1 MTEQES
7 TEATADFRDTKSRPR
22 ILVVDDTALGRQVME
37 DLLVPLGYEVMSAEN
52 GADCLEMARR
62 HLPDLILLDVVMPVM
77 DGFTAC
83 EEIKSDPRTRQIPVI
98 LVTSLEGRDSKLNG
112 LSVGA
117 NDFLSKPIDKAE
129 VTIRVKNLLRIKEFE
144 DFLQQH
150 NEKLDEQVRERTRQL
165 SEAFEDLKLSKE
177 ALNRS
182 YLDTIL
188 TLTSVAEYKDGFTS
202 GHIKKVGHYCKL
214 LAREIGW
221 SDEEQQAIYYA
232 SPMHDIGKVAIPSDI
247 LLKPGRLTREEFALM
262 KTHASTGA
270 AILQGSNSHV
280 IQLAERIALA
290 HHERWDGTGYP
301 RGLRE
306 DEIPLEGNIMN
317 IADQYDALRSERPYK
332 SPLSHDETFK
342 ILSEGDGRTKPSDFS
357 PLVLETFRDSNGKFN
372 DIFESFHVKETEDE

>member
-7 TEATADFRDTKSRPR
+7 TAATADFRGSGSRPR
-22 ILVVDDTALGRQVME
+22 ILVVDDTALGRRVLE
-37 DLLVPLGYEVMSAEN
+37 DLLVPLGYDVMSAEN

-83 EEIKSDPRTRQIPVI
+83 EEIKADPRTQQIPVVLI
-98 LVTSLEGRDSKLNG
+98 TSLEGRDSKLNG

-129 VTIRVKNLLRIKEFE
+129 VAIRVKNLLRIKEFE
-144 DFLQQH
+144 DFLRQH
-150 NEKLDEQVRERTRQL
+150 NEKLDEEVRERTRQL
-165 SEAFEDLKLSKE
+165 SEAYEDLRLSKE
-177 ALNRS
+177 ELNTS
-182 YLDTIL
+182 YLDTIFR
-188 TLTSVAEYKDGFTS
+188 LTSVAEYKDGFTS
-202 GHIKKVGHYCKL
+202 DHIKKVGHYCRL

-221 SDEEQQAIYYA
+221 GDAEQEAIYYA
-232 SPMHDIGKVAIPSDI
+232 SPMHDIGKVAIPSEI
-247 LLKPGRLTREEFALM
+247 LLKPGRLTLEEFALM
-262 KTHASTGA
+262 KTHTSSGA
-270 AILQGSNSHV
+270 AILQGSNSSV
-280 IQLAERIALA
+280 IQLGGRIALS

-332 SPLSHDETFK
+332 PALGHDEAFK
-342 ILSEGDGRTKPSDFS
+342 IIAHGDGRTKPSDFS
-357 PLVLETFRDSNGKFN
+357 PLVLETFRDSGDKFN
-372 DIFESFHVKETEDE
+372 DIFESFREKGTGHE